1 MIAFAKGRHSVAS
14 GRKETQMPSN
24 SRHVTPRDGGK
35 DGWDVRKP
43 NAQRAS
49 SVHSTQSDAIDAAR
63 ESLGKSGGGELV
75 LHNRQGQIRKKDTI
89 PPAKDPFPPRG

>member
-1 MIAFAKGRHSVAS
+1 
-14 GRKETQMPSN
+14 MPSN

-49 SVHSTQSDAIDAAR
+49 SVHSTQSDAMDAAR
-63 ESLGKSGGGELV
+63 ESLSKSGGGEMV
-75 LHNRQGQIRKKDTI
+75 VHNQEGQIRQKNTI
-89 PPAKDPFPPRG
+89 KRAKDPFPPRG

>member
-1 MIAFAKGRHSVAS
+1 
-14 GRKETQMPSN
+14 MPSN

-75 LHNRQGQIRKKDTI
+75 LHNRQGQILKKDTI